1 MSGSTETGFT
11 VCFRGT
17 LIGFPIWIYKGTEM
31 KQIQEDYDMDSP
43 KEYGKTRSQHIST
56 ISPVYVD
63 VGTGQTID
71 LVL

>member
-1 MSGSTETGFT
+1 
-11 VCFRGT
+11 
-17 LIGFPIWIYKGTEM
+17 M
-31 KQIQEDYDMDSP
+31 KQIQMIQEDYDMDSP